1 MTEKREVNKFN
12 FKFENT
18 YIDLPNSF
26 YSEIN
31 LSPVIRP
38 ELIVLDV
45 YKRQI

>member
-1 MTEKREVNKFN
+1 MTEKREVDKFN

-31 LSPVIRP
+31 LWLSTRCSSLSNGV
-38 ELIVLDV
+38 
-45 YKRQI
+45 